1 MMLLQPPTIASAQE
15 KGMILDVAAL
25 GRHDPLGADIP
36 YLRLT
41 DGWMFQ
47 LPEEL
52 REWARVVIG
61 GNWHAGAAGYP
72 SHFPCRIEFG
82 VRDGRVY
89 AQMLERA

>member
-36 YLRLT
+36 YVRAT
-41 DGWMFQ
+41 DGWMFE

-52 REWARVVIG
+52 WEWATFVIG
-61 GNWHAGAAGYP
+61 GNVHNLQAGYP
-72 SHFPCRIEFG
+72 SEFPCRIEFG
-82 VRDGRVY
+82 VRDGRMY
-89 AQMLERA
+89 AEML

>member
-1 MMLLQPPTIASAQE
+1 MMLLQPPTIASARE

-36 YLRLT
+36 YLRAT

-52 REWARVVIG
+52 REWATGVIG
-61 GNWHAGAAGYP
+61 GNLHNLEAGYP
-72 SHFPCRIEFG
+72 SEFPRRIEFG
-82 VRDGRVY
+82 VLDGRVY
-89 AQMLERA
+89 AEML

>member
-36 YLRLT
+36 YVRAT
-41 DGWMFQ
+41 DGWMFE

-52 REWARVVIG
+52 REWARFVIG
-61 GNWHAGAAGYP
+61 GNPHNPQRGYP
-72 SHFPCRIEFG
+72 SQFPCRIEFG
-82 VRDGRVY
+82 VREGRMY
-89 AQMLERA
+89 AEML